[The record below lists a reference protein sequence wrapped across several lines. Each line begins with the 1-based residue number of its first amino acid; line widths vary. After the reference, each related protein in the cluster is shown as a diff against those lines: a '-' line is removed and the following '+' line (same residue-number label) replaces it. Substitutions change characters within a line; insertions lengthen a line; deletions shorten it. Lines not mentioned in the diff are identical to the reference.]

1 MTFALWNVLIAVN
14 QYEFSRT
21 FWFTTDPRGCYTV
34 LVHGGLLS
42 RARNSPYIETFYFI
56 LFIFLPFFFII
67 IFFVIRF
74 EFLVARPPFQA
85 NTRSVSFAAAKAIY
99 LLFRVASH
107 TVFKCTADRRPCIFI
122 ISLRFHLVYM
132 QIGRNPQHQ
141 PSAAQPFASRHP
153 PVRSSLAPSLPPRR
167 YSLDTIVLSRF
178 SARTI
183 LLLYFTRVFVYKH
196 VHHTVRWYDK

>member
-1 MTFALWNVLIAVN
+1 MSFRAHFDIPPTLVAAIPCSYTGV
-14 QYEFSRT
+14 YY
-21 FWFTTDPRGCYTV
+21 RG
-34 LVHGGLLS
+34 LVTRRIQRHSISFYLFFYLFLLL
-42 RARNSPYIETFYFI
+42 
-56 LFIFLPFFFII
+56 LF
-67 IFFVIRF
+67 FFVIRF

-85 NTRSVSFAAAKAIY
+85 NTRRVSFAAAKAIY

-196 VHHTVRWYDK
+196 VHHTVR